1 MILRI
6 DYLDNKIE
14 IKSESITAIE
24 VENKKYFYRIVND
37 FNLLISSQVI
47 ENIMFLDNEYNEINM
62 KNKLKIFID
71 FFNWGFDSKK
81 YLNDISKYINDN
93 LLEEDKLLLSK
104 QYIKIKGIYKKILN
118 DIDIP
123 LSLDDDISLDNLIK
137 LLNVRINQKD
147 NLLDNLFLIIDL
159 EKLFNKDN
167 ILIFVNL
174 KQYLSKDEVNEF
186 YKYCIYNQVK
196 ILLIDSQSYGVT
208 LNNEIKLIIDE
219 NLDEFVL

>member
-71 FFNWGFDSKK
+71 FLTGV
-81 YLNDISKYINDN
+81 L
-93 LLEEDKLLLSK
+93 
-104 QYIKIKGIYKKILN
+104 IL
-118 DIDIP
+118 
-123 LSLDDDISLDNLIK
+123 K
-137 LLNVRINQKD
+137 
-147 NLLDNLFLIIDL
+147 
-159 EKLFNKDN
+159 N
-167 ILIFVNL
+167 I
-174 KQYLSKDEVNEF
+174 
-186 YKYCIYNQVK
+186 
-196 ILLIDSQSYGVT
+196 
-208 LNNEIKLIIDE
+208 
-219 NLDEFVL
+219 